1 MPFYSSGEA
10 DIYYEI
16 EGQGKTPLVLLH
28 GYALNSLMWEFQ
40 KPALSPFFKLVTID
54 LRGFGE
60 SSCSKCW
67 SGAAMAED
75 VKGVIEYLGITDVAL
90 LGFSMSGPVAIR
102 VAYEIP
108 DIVRRLIL
116 VSSTLPATGRPKSE
130 GEIRLQEKELAALE
144 KGDISSWADTI
155 AFRTGPLVGKMF
167 GRNPAIASLWERIL
181 SRHNR
186 DYLLCMLRGRLGTV
200 SNINWRSRLEKI
212 RQKTLVIAGREDA
225 KFLDASQH
233 LASSIPDSKLMII
246 ENAGHM
252 VNLEALE
259 EFIRVVLEFL
269 KE

>member
-1 MPFYSSGEA
+1 MPFYSSNDA

-16 EGQGKTPLVLLH
+16 EGQGKTPLILLH

-40 KPALSPFFKLVTID
+40 KPTLSQFFKLVTID

-75 VKGVIEYLGITDVAL
+75 VKGVIEYLGLTEVAL

-108 DIVRRLIL
+108 DIIRHLIL
-116 VSSTLPATGRPKSE
+116 VSSTLPATGRQKNE
-130 GEIRLQEKELAALE
+130 GEIRLQQNELASLE
-144 KGDISSWADTI
+144 KGDISTWADSIT
-155 AFRTGPLVGKMF
+155 FRTGPLVGKMF
-167 GRNPAIASLWERIL
+167 QRNPAVAALWERII
-181 SRHNR
+181 SHHNR
-186 DYLLCMLRGRLGTV
+186 DYLLCMLRGRLNTV
-200 SNINWRSRLEKI
+200 SNIDWRSRLEKI
-212 RQKTLVIAGREDA
+212 RQKTLVIAGKEDS

-233 LASSIPDSKLMII
+233 LASSIPDSKLVII

-252 VNLEALE
+252 VNLEAPE
-259 EFIRVVLEFL
+259 EFSRTVLDFL